1 MRRRLLV
8 AAAAGLFCGLTATPE
23 YERKAEGDAGG
34 PIALAT
40 QECWGRLKGKAQV
53 EWYGHLRKIDEP
65 ARAESVIASTTR
77 SVVQCVA
84 NAASPQQPD
93 PRIWTT
99 VDAFVKHR
107 FGVPAE

>member
-1 MRRRLLV
+1 
-8 AAAAGLFCGLTATPE
+8 LTATPE

-53 EWYGHLRKIDEP
+53 EWYGHLKKVDE
-65 ARAESVIASTTR
+65 AGRADAVMTSTRR
-77 SVVQCVA
+77 SVVACVA
-84 NAASPQQPD
+84 DAAGSREPAPI
-93 PRIWTT
+93 IWPV

-107 FGVPAE
+107 FGIATE

>member
-1 MRRRLLV
+1 
-8 AAAAGLFCGLTATPE
+8 LTATPE

-40 QECWGRLKGKAQV
+40 QECWSRLKGKAQV

-65 ARAESVIASTTR
+65 ARAESVRTSTTT

-84 NAASPQQPD
+84 TAAGSREPD
-93 PRIWTT
+93 PSIWTV
-99 VDAFVKHR
+99 VDTFVKHR